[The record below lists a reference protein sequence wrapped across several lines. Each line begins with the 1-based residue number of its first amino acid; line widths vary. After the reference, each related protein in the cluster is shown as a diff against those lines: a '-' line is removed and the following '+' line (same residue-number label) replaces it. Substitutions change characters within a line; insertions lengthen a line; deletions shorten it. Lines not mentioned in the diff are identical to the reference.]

1 MKKRRRAAALQRLD
15 RSESTPIARV
25 NMNSSEEI
33 KIQVNETDSVTAL
46 LYPADNKKRVGT
58 TVILG
63 HGAGAGQHTPFMRL
77 FAAGLAERGFDVLTF
92 DFVYMEQRKKVPD
105 RNDKLELCYR
115 AVIDAA
121 AKHKKLK
128 DNRIVIGGKSMGGR
142 IASQV
147 LAYLAKNPK
156 AQDSSEGIA
165 GSWLRPTLSG
175 LVFLGY
181 PLHPP
186 GRPDKLRDAHLRDIT
201 APMLF
206 IQGSRDAF
214 GTEEEIRDL
223 IKRIKLNATL
233 HAVAQGDHSLKVPK
247 STGTT
252 QDAVYETCLSVI
264 TSWIGDLKR

>member
-1 MKKRRRAAALQRLD
+1 
-15 RSESTPIARV
+15 
-25 NMNSSEEI
+25 MNSSEEL
-33 KIQVNETDSVTAL
+33 KVKVNESDSVTAL
-46 LYPADNKKRVGT
+46 LYPADKKTRVGT

-63 HGAGAGQHTPFMRL
+63 HGAGAGQLTPFMRL
-77 FAAGLAERGFDVLTF
+77 FARGLAERGCDVLTF
-92 DFVYMEQRKKVPD
+92 NFVYMEQRRKVPD

-147 LAYLAKNPK
+147 AAYLARHPK
-156 AQDSSEGIA
+156 AEDSSEGIA
-165 GSWLRPTLSG
+165 GAWLRPTPSG
-175 LVFLGY
+175 LIFFGY

-186 GRPDKLRDAHLRDIT
+186 GRPDKLRDAHLPDIK

-223 IKRIKLNATL
+223 IKRLKLPGKL
-233 HAVAQGDHSLKVPK
+233 FAVAQGDHSLKVPK

-264 TSWIGDLKR
+264 TSWMSDKL